1 MPLTLKL
8 SPALA
13 ASIHVEMAR
22 MSWSGWDGQ
31 AGMARLRWPGWDGQA
46 ELACEAE
53 LLLYD
58 EMLSSTHH
66 AGGRTVDDDCGEWS
80 K

>member
-22 MSWSGWDGQ
+22 MSWS
-31 AGMARLRWPGWDGQA
+31 GWDGQA